1 MFARKPISH
10 DSVPGALAKVERYRL
25 LNEPTEAESIC
36 RDILDIQ
43 PDNQAAL
50 VDLILSLT
58 DQISDDSHAFT
69 EALSLVPR
77 LHAPYDR
84 AYYAGICWE
93 RRAKG
98 RHQRGGHGAQ
108 HYVYEWLVKA
118 LDLFEEAERLRAPGN
133 DDAVL
138 RWNACVRYLSRHK
151 ELGPRVEEQPEPI
164 GSE

>member
-25 LNEPTEAESIC
+25 LNEPLEAESIC

-108 HYVYEWLVKA
+108 HYAYEWLVKA